1 MPKKMTTLLKPQS
14 QCLSPAAWLL
24 RASGQVRMAL
34 AEAQDQAR
42 AAPTE
47 EGSLLQ
53 KMSCIHAQTPG
64 VCTVGLAAAAA
75 QAPRRPVCCRPS
87 AQAPYL

>member
-24 RASGQVRMAL
+24 GASGQVRVAL
-34 AEAQDQAR
+34 AEAQDRAR

-47 EGSLLQ
+47 QGSLLQ
-53 KMSCIHAQTPG
+53 RCHAFTP
-64 VCTVGLAAAAA
+64 
-75 QAPRRPVCCRPS
+75 RPQGS
-87 AQAPYL
+87 AL